1 MGKSIRRPVSPKR
14 QLKKN
19 ICFLVEG
26 TTEENVIDHLYNK
39 TDFPRI
45 SFHKEQYGG
54 GGYVDIKH
62 WIAKRRDRLDIVIA
76 GERVASLSD
85 EEKKTEKKSLIEVIH
100 FLYRENPKNNIF
112 LTFPDFEQWMLK
124 GLQNPKQSLYQ
135 SLGYATK
142 SAQKSDKSLAMKYER
157 KGGSFAFAAE
167 YFTGKPLFYKK
178 KDFTSGIIRE
188 EYIDKEQSAL
198 WYLKDY
204 LKVLNDR

>member
-1 MGKSIRRPVSPKR
+1 M
-14 QLKKN
+14 
-19 ICFLVEG
+19 E
-26 TTEENVIDHLYNK
+26 T
-39 TDFPRI
+39 
-45 SFHKEQYGG
+45 
-54 GGYVDIKH
+54 
-62 WIAKRRDRLDIVIA
+62 
-76 GERVASLSD
+76 
-85 EEKKTEKKSLIEVIH
+85 LIEVIH

-124 GLQNPKQSLYQ
+124 GLKNPKQSLYQ
-135 SLGYATK
+135 SLGYATQ

-167 YFTGKPLFYKK
+167 YFAGKPLFYKK

-204 LKVLNDR
+204 LKVLNDK

>member
-26 TTEENVIDHLYNK
+26 TTEENVIDYLYNK

-62 WIAKRRDRLDIVIA
+62 WIAKRRDRLDIVI
-76 GERVASLSD
+76 VVSD
-85 EEKKTEKKSLIEVIH
+85 WDRAAKKKEKETLIEVIH

-124 GLQNPKQSLYQ
+124 GLKNPKQSLYQ

>member
-45 SFHKEQYGG
+45 SFHKAQYGG

-62 WIAKRRDRLDIVIA
+62 WIAKRRDRLDIVI
-76 GERVASLSD
+76 VVSD
-85 EEKKTEKKSLIEVIH
+85 LDRAAKKKEKETLIEVIH

-124 GLQNPKQSLYQ
+124 GLKNPKQSLYQ

-142 SAQKSDKSLAMKYER
+142 SAQKSDKSLASAV
-157 KGGSFAFAAE
+157 SFRLSAIGCRLSADGCRLSADGCRLPAF
-167 YFTGKPLFYKK
+167 G
-178 KDFTSGIIRE
+178 
-188 EYIDKEQSAL
+188 
-198 WYLKDY
+198 
-204 LKVLNDR
+204 

>member
-14 QLKKN
+14 QPKEN

-45 SFHKEQYGG
+45 SFHKAQYGG

-62 WIAKRRDRLDIVIA
+62 WIAKRRDRLDIVI
-76 GERVASLSD
+76 VVSD
-85 EEKKTEKKSLIEVIH
+85 LDRAAKKKEKETLIEVIH

-124 GLQNPKQSLYQ
+124 GLRNPKQSLYQ

-167 YFTGKPLFYKK
+167 YFAGKPLFYKK

-188 EYIDKEQSAL
+188 EYIDKGQSAL

-204 LKVLNDR
+204 LKVLNDK

>member
-26 TTEENVIDHLYNK
+26 TTEENVIDHLYNR

-45 SFHKEQYGG
+45 SFHKAQYGG

-62 WIAKRRDRLDIVIA
+62 WIAKRRDRLDIVI
-76 GERVASLSD
+76 VVSD
-85 EEKKTEKKSLIEVIH
+85 LDRAAKKKEKETLIEVIH
-100 FLYRENPKNNIF
+100 FLYRENSKNNIF

-124 GLQNPKQSLYQ
+124 GLKNPKQSLYQ

-167 YFTGKPLFYKK
+167 YFAGKPLFYKK

-188 EYIDKEQSAL
+188 EYIDKAQSAL

-204 LKVLNDR
+204 LKVLNDK

>member
-45 SFHKEQYGG
+45 SFHKAQYGG

-62 WIAKRRDRLDIVIA
+62 WIAKRRDRLDIVI
-76 GERVASLSD
+76 VVSD
-85 EEKKTEKKSLIEVIH
+85 LDRAAKKKEKETLIEVIH

-112 LTFPDFEQWMLK
+112 LTFPDFEQWMFM
-124 GLQNPKQSLYQ
+124 GLENRKQTLYQ

-167 YFTGKPLFYKK
+167 YFTGKPLFYEK

-204 LKVLNDR
+204 LKVLNDK

>member
-45 SFHKEQYGG
+45 SFHKAQYGG

-62 WIAKRRDRLDIVIA
+62 WIAKRRDRLDIVI
-76 GERVASLSD
+76 VVSD
-85 EEKKTEKKSLIEVIH
+85 LDRAAKKKEKETLIEVIH

-112 LTFPDFEQWMLK
+112 LTFPDFEQWLLK
-124 GLQNPKQSLYQ
+124 GLKNPKQSLYQ

-142 SAQKSDKSLAMKYER
+142 SAQKSDKSLASAVSYR
-157 KGGSFAFAAE
+157 LSAIGCRLPADGF
-167 YFTGKPLFYKK
+167 PL
-178 KDFTSGIIRE
+178 
-188 EYIDKEQSAL
+188 SA
-198 WYLKDY
+198 YG
-204 LKVLNDR
+204 

>member
-45 SFHKEQYGG
+45 SFHKAQYG

-62 WIAKRRDRLDIVIA
+62 WIAKRRDRLDIVI
-76 GERVASLSD
+76 VVSD
-85 EEKKTEKKSLIEVIH
+85 LDRAAKKKEMETLIEVIH

-124 GLQNPKQSLYQ
+124 GLRNPKQSLYQ

-142 SAQKSDKSLAMKYER
+142 SAQKSDKSLASAVSYR
-157 KGGSFAFAAE
+157 LSAIGFQLSASGFRLLAFGYQLSAVSFRLSVPDSPFPNRH
-167 YFTGKPLFYKK
+167 YI
-178 KDFTSGIIRE
+178 TS
-188 EYIDKEQSAL
+188 
-198 WYLKDY
+198 
-204 LKVLNDR
+204 

>member
-45 SFHKEQYGG
+45 SFHKAQYGG

-62 WIAKRRDRLDIVIA
+62 WIAKRRDRLDIVI
-76 GERVASLSD
+76 VVSD
-85 EEKKTEKKSLIEVIH
+85 LDRAAKKKEKETLIEVIH

-112 LTFPDFEQWMLK
+112 LTFPDFEQWLLK
-124 GLQNPKQSLYQ
+124 GLRNPKQSLYQ

-157 KGGSFAFAAE
+157 KGGSFAVAAE
-167 YFTGKPLFYKK
+167 YFAGKPLFYKK

-204 LKVLNDR
+204 LKVLNDK